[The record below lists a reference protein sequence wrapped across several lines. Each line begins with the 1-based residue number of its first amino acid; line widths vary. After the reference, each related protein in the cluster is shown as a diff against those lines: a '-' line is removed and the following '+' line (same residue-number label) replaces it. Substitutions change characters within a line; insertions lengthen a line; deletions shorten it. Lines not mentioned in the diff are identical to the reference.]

1 MINVQKILMLTATV
15 AGGATLIGVRPS
27 VYRGDEHPAVSV
39 RSDDLDFRHVPDA
52 MVLFDRIED
61 ASVKACGGTPAFGHF
76 RQAAAFDRCRV
87 ATIRQTVRQMN
98 WTVLTEVAENQAM
111 PPRIAVR

>member
-1 MINVQKILMLTATV
+1 MLTATV
-15 AGGATLIGVRPS
+15 AGGASLFGFSPS
-27 VYRGDEHPAVSV
+27 VYRGDERPAVSV

-61 ASVKACGGTPAFGHF
+61 AAVKACGGTPAFRQS
-76 RQAAAFDRCRV
+76 RQAAAFDRCRI
-87 ATIRQTVRQMN
+87 ATIRQTVRQIN
-98 WTVLTEVAENQAM
+98 WIVLTEVAENQAM